1 MRALIEDT
9 KKLSV
14 NNNNNNNNNSSSS
27 NNSKT
32 SGTSGGGG
40 IVKNTTTTGR
50 INRTSVTTA
59 TAKNNSSVTKTTTTN
74 QTQLRQKQQQQQQST
89 QSATTNNKTS
99 FTNKAISSNNSTK
112 QQGNCPPP
120 AGVKL
125 RAKPQAQQKQQQ
137 QQQKLKS
144 DNHHNN
150 NSSST
155 TSSAAVV
162 APGKVDSSSTS
173 SPGKVAALSTS
184 TKPTHGHNTTSEEI
198 SGGVQDTI
206 YLCNFRVSVDGEW
219 LCLKELQD
227 IDSTPAPIS
236 ASSGVLAGSGGGGG
250 SSNNRN
256 SQYSQKNKRY
266 SAGDRHSYAGSG
278 SGGGGPFEDNGIFA
292 LHNFIA
298 GRRLF
303 VDEQEHA
310 FRTNMLMA
318 PHARESG
325 FVGVFGGGGNGASN
339 EWSNLSRDPA
349 EIERSNLVNIC
360 KLVVKELLEQSVR
373 YGRMLDSD
381 HLPLQ
386 HFFIVIEH
394 VLGHGLRTKK
404 GLLGPRKELWDLLQC
419 VETYCPEAQ
428 DITAS
433 VRDLPTVRTHIGRA
447 RAWLRIALM
456 QKKLAD
462 YLQALIEHRED
473 ALYDYYEPHA
483 LMMSDEIVII
493 MGILVGLNVI
503 DCNLCVKEEDL
514 DSQQGVIDFSLYLRS
529 SSRNNDTE
537 EESSQQQQNQS
548 QTNMD
553 ANGQGNMIA
562 VLDQKNYIEE
572 LNRHLNAT
580 VANLQAKVES
590 LTTTNALMKEDLAIA
605 RNSLLALQAENQAMR
620 QNSIANVG
628 PPSLNS
634 NQSGGDN
641 ISNNS
646 KDSNDKNAVE
656 ALKNELD
663 KEKKKSVELEK
674 ELKLQI
680 ALKAESDMAMKL
692 LEKDIHEKQDTIVSL
707 RLQLD
712 EIKQINLEMYRKLQ
726 ECESS
731 LKHKT
736 EVLKKLES
744 QKEYMATT
752 IATLEQKWS
761 NDKVNLGEILK
772 TTSQTLSTQVSASEE
787 RATRAENELKK
798 EHELRIALQ
807 ESELQL
813 KEKII
818 TLENQIKELSA
829 EVQSTRQLKP
839 ELEKLRHQWSEAQI
853 TLEELGIQLSE
864 SKLKVSEL
872 KEKEKL
878 QQDMLNNSMS
888 SLVSAGSG
896 GAGDVQQQTA
906 TTPGASTGLWAPD
919 SITTHCTSCRKEF
932 NLTRRKHHCRSCGEI
947 FCKACSDHTLPL
959 LNENGQV
966 GKPVRVCLSCFA
978 SHK

>member
-1 MRALIEDT
+1 MRGLIEDT

-14 NNNNNNNNNSSSS
+14 NNNNNNNNNSS
-27 NNSKT
+27 NTATTGGVVKT
-32 SGTSGGGG
+32 SS
-40 IVKNTTTTGR
+40 
-50 INRTSVTTA
+50 TSVTGGRTA
-59 TAKNNSSVTKTTTTN
+59 RATTTSGKVVTSSK
-74 QTQLRQKQQQQQQST
+74 QTAQQQKQKQSSQQSVA
-89 QSATTNNKTS
+89 ATTKTS
-99 FTNKAISSNNSTK
+99 FTNKTMQQQSTITATNTTTNSKLGNST
-112 QQGNCPPP
+112 PT

-125 RAKPQAQQKQQQ
+125 RAKQQPTKQVL
-137 QQQKLKS
+137 QKS
-144 DNHHNN
+144 ENHNN
-150 NSSST
+150 NSSLTSATGASSNSST
-155 TSSAAVV
+155 IALPKASHAN
-162 APGKVDSSSTS
+162 SSS
-173 SPGKVAALSTS
+173 GGVN
-184 TKPTHGHNTTSEEI
+184 NTTSEEI

-227 IDSTPAPIS
+227 IDSTPAPVS
-236 ASSGVLAGSGGGGG
+236 ASSGALNSGGGGSG
-250 SSNNRN
+250 FGQRH
-256 SQYSQKNKRY
+256 SQKNKRY
-266 SAGDRHSYAGSG
+266 SAGDRHSY
-278 SGGGGPFEDNGIFA
+278 GGGGGAGGGAFEDNA
-292 LHNFIA
+292 
-298 GRRLF
+298 
-303 VDEQEHA
+303 
-310 FRTNMLMA
+310 
-318 PHARESG
+318 
-325 FVGVFGGGGNGASN
+325 
-339 EWSNLSRDPA
+339 RDPA

-473 ALYDYYEPHA
+473 ALFEYYEPHA

-529 SSRNNDTE
+529 SSRNNDNE
-537 EESSQQQQNQS
+537 EDSQQQQAAI
-548 QTNMD
+548 D

-634 NQSGGDN
+634 NQSDN
-641 ISNNS
+641 SSNNS
-646 KDSNDKNAVE
+646 KENDKALVE
-656 ALKNELD
+656 NLKVELD
-663 KEKKKSVELEK
+663 KEKKKGSELEK
-674 ELKLQI
+674 ELKLQV

-726 ECESS
+726 ECEAS

-736 EVLKKLES
+736 EVMMKLES
-744 QKEYMATT
+744 QKEDMANT
-752 IATLEQKWS
+752 IAHLEQKWS
-761 NDKVNLGEILK
+761 NDKLNLGEILK
-772 TTSQTLSTQVSASEE
+772 TTSQTLSTQVNASEE
-787 RATRAENELKK
+787 RASRAQLDLKR

-807 ESELQL
+807 ENELQL

-818 TLENQIKELSA
+818 QLENCIKELNN
-829 EVQSTRQLKP
+829 EVQTSKQMKA
-839 ELEKLRHQWSEAQI
+839 ELEKVRHQWSEAQT

-872 KEKEKL
+872 KEKEKR
-878 QQDMLNNSMS
+878 QQELLNTTS
-888 SLVSAGSG
+888 SILSDA
-896 GAGDVQQQTA
+896 QTI
-906 TTPGASTGLWAPD
+906 PGAPGIWAPD
-919 SITTHCTSCRKEF
+919 SIVSHCTACKKEF
-932 NLTRRKHHCRSCGEI
+932 NLTRRKHHCRSCGDI
-947 FCKACSDHTLPL
+947 FCRACSDHTLPL
-959 LNENGQV
+959 S

>member
-1 MRALIEDT
+1 MRGLIEDT

-14 NNNNNNNNNSSSS
+14 NNNNNNNNNSS
-27 NNSKT
+27 NTATTGGVVKT
-32 SGTSGGGG
+32 SS
-40 IVKNTTTTGR
+40 
-50 INRTSVTTA
+50 TSVTGGRTA
-59 TAKNNSSVTKTTTTN
+59 RATTTSGKVVTSSK
-74 QTQLRQKQQQQQQST
+74 QTAQQQKQKQSSQQSVA
-89 QSATTNNKTS
+89 ATTKTS
-99 FTNKAISSNNSTK
+99 FTNKTMQQQSTITATNTTTNSKLGNST
-112 QQGNCPPP
+112 PT

-125 RAKPQAQQKQQQ
+125 RAKQQATKQVLQK
-137 QQQKLKS
+137 S
-144 DNHHNN
+144 ENHNN
-150 NSSST
+150 NSSLTSATGASSNSST
-155 TSSAAVV
+155 IALPKASHAN
-162 APGKVDSSSTS
+162 SSSGGVNNT
-173 SPGKVAALSTS
+173 T
-184 TKPTHGHNTTSEEI
+184 TTSEEI

-227 IDSTPAPIS
+227 IDSTPAPVS
-236 ASSGVLAGSGGGGG
+236 ASSGALNSGGGGSG
-250 SSNNRN
+250 FGQRH
-256 SQYSQKNKRY
+256 SQKNKRY
-266 SAGDRHSYAGSG
+266 SAGDRHSYGGGGGG
-278 SGGGGPFEDNGIFA
+278 SGGAFEDNA
-292 LHNFIA
+292 
-298 GRRLF
+298 
-303 VDEQEHA
+303 
-310 FRTNMLMA
+310 
-318 PHARESG
+318 
-325 FVGVFGGGGNGASN
+325 
-339 EWSNLSRDPA
+339 RDPA

-473 ALYDYYEPHA
+473 ALFEYYEPHA

-529 SSRNNDTE
+529 SSRNNDNE
-537 EESSQQQQNQS
+537 EDSQQQQAAI
-548 QTNMD
+548 D

-634 NQSGGDN
+634 NQSDN
-641 ISNNS
+641 SSNNS
-646 KDSNDKNAVE
+646 KENDKALVE
-656 ALKNELD
+656 NLKVELD
-663 KEKKKSVELEK
+663 KEKKKGSELEK
-674 ELKLQI
+674 ELKLQV

-726 ECESS
+726 ECEAS

-736 EVLKKLES
+736 EVMMKLES
-744 QKEYMATT
+744 QKEDMANT
-752 IATLEQKWS
+752 IAHLEQKWS
-761 NDKVNLGEILK
+761 NDKLNLGEILK
-772 TTSQTLSTQVSASEE
+772 TTSQTLSTQVNASEE
-787 RATRAENELKK
+787 RASRAQLDLKR

-807 ESELQL
+807 ENELQL

-818 TLENQIKELSA
+818 QLENCIKELNN
-829 EVQSTRQLKP
+829 EVQTSKQMKA
-839 ELEKLRHQWSEAQI
+839 ELEEVRHQWSEAQT

-872 KEKEKL
+872 KEKEKR
-878 QQDMLNNSMS
+878 QQELLNTTS
-888 SLVSAGSG
+888 SILSDA
-896 GAGDVQQQTA
+896 QTI
-906 TTPGASTGLWAPD
+906 PGAPGIWAPD
-919 SITTHCTSCRKEF
+919 SIVSHCTACKKEF
-932 NLTRRKHHCRSCGEI
+932 NLTRRKHHCRSCGDI
-947 FCKACSDHTLPL
+947 FCRACSDHTLPL
-959 LNENGQV
+959 S